1 MTDNPI
7 IRFGCLR
14 RWNPS
19 QSESADLLRK
29 KCNSTE
35 EEQEKSMSQSH
46 LRQILK
52 KNVASKKIVSDYA
65 DNPLNM
71 IPTRSA
77 VKWEYISQSGLEIP
91 ASIMIN
97 WCVLPCCSVS
107 LLPVLAVAFG

>member
-1 MTDNPI
+1 
-7 IRFGCLR
+7 
-14 RWNPS
+14 
-19 QSESADLLRK
+19 
-29 KCNSTE
+29 
-35 EEQEKSMSQSH
+35 MSQSH

-52 KNVASKKIVSDYA
+52 KNVASKKIVPDYA